1 MKKKTSK
8 FYFKNEKELMR
19 SLGLNP
25 TPGSGNKIIK
35 EDGQN
40 DKVIAQLK
48 STEKDSITIRLTDLN
63 TLLYNANVTHK
74 LPIFINQFVNGPI
87 LISCRMEDFNEV
99 AKYITTGHYKDRF
112 DNIINEEGEDNE
124 ETSKIKIKSNKRK
137 QVKNKIQKEKENY
150 LNKIKEERKK
160 RK

>member
-1 MKKKTSK
+1 MAKKKTSK

-40 DKVIAQLK
+40 DKIIAQLK
-48 STEKDSITIRLTDLN
+48 STEGSQITIKLVDLN
-63 TLLYNANVTHK
+63 TLLYNATITHK

-87 LISCRMEDFNEV
+87 LISCKMEDFIDV
-99 AKYITTGHYKDRF
+99 AKYIQTGEYKSRF
-112 DNIINEEGEDNE
+112 EEIVEVENVNEAP
-124 ETSKIKIKSNKRK
+124 KQKIKSTRRK
-137 QVKNKIQKEKENY
+137 QIKNKIAKEKESRIEQ
-150 LNKIKEERKK
+150 IKKERKE